1 MSKEL
6 TEQWREGTLPEG
18 YYYIKTRWLGCDNKW
33 HYNKE
38 QDINYL
44 DSDGDW
50 CGVANNSVVEIIGV
64 VPSYDEYNELV
75 KKIHILNEQNIKK
88 YDELCE
94 EIKKNNILE
103 KRLKIAT
110 NALERYS
117 IKDTHDWIDSQVV
130 AKKVLKE
137 MECVK

>member
-64 VPSYDEYNELV
+64 VPSYDEYKHLE
-75 KKIHILNEQNIKK
+75 EQLK
-88 YDELCE
+88 EA
-94 EIKKNNILE
+94 NNILLIIIRE
-103 KRLKIAT
+103 ELGTNLSEPCEEYSKR
-110 NALERYS
+110 
-117 IKDTHDWIDSQVV
+117 WG
-130 AKKVLKE
+130 
-137 MECVK
+137 VK